1 MVYCEILEIYTNYES
16 MKMSTNRNQALHR
29 IKSMKIFKGI
39 TNAWISEERYNI
51 IGWKY
56 SVVKISSLPP
66 NKNELINLY
75 MENDLISEEK

>member
-1 MVYCEILEIYTNYES
+1 
-16 MKMSTNRNQALHR
+16 MSTNRNQALHR